1 MHTRR
6 SLLTRHLAA
15 AALTLAAASAFAQAP
30 NFPTKPMTIVV
41 PASPG
46 GAIDLLAR
54 LIGQKMTES
63 WGQPV
68 TVDNKAGATGVIGTE
83 FVAKAPPDGHVLA
96 LVASSHAI
104 NPSMFKKL
112 PYDTLKGFEPVAHT
126 HVVPL
131 VLVVA
136 NTVPAKTVREL
147 VAYGKANPGK
157 LSFASSGPGGAPHMS
172 GELFKSMA
180 GVDMVHIPYKGSTVA
195 HPDLIS
201 GRTSLMF
208 DTVAAINVQ
217 IKANTVRPL
226 GVTTLQRSSVLPT
239 VPTIAE
245 SGLPGYDTST
255 WGALLAPA
263 GTPKAVVAKL
273 NAEVVRILA
282 LPDVRQKLQDA
293 GIEPGQ
299 GSPEQVSAFLEK
311 EMVKWA
317 KVAKDAG
324 IQPE

>member
-1 MHTRR
+1 MCG
-6 SLLTRHLAA
+6 LVGIAA
-15 AALTLAAASAFAQAP
+15 AQADYP
-30 NFPTKPMTIVV
+30 NKPIRFIVSY
-41 PASPG
+41 PPG
-46 GAIDLLAR
+46 GSTDVTAR
-54 LIGQKMTES
+54 VMGQWLS
-63 WGQPV
+63 QRLGQSV
-68 TVDNKAGATGVIGTE
+68 VVENRGGGGNNIGTE
-83 FVAKAPPDGHVLA
+83 AAVRAAPDGYTIF
-96 LVASSHAI
+96 LVNPANAI
-104 NPSMFKKL
+104 NA
-112 PYDTLKGFEPVAHT
+112 TLYSNLSFNFLNDMAPVAGIIR
-126 HVVPL
+126 VPN
-131 VLVVA
+131 VM
-136 NTVPAKTVREL
+136 TVTKNFPAKTVAEFIKY
-147 VAYGKANPGK
+147 AKDNPGK
-157 LSFASSGPGGAPHMS
+157 VNMASSGSGTSVHLS
-172 GELFKSMA
+172 GEMFKAMA
-180 GVDMVHIPYKGSTVA
+180 GIDMKHIPYKGAGPATT
-195 HPDLIS
+195 DLI
-201 GRTSLMF
+201 GGQVDVIF
-208 DTVAAINVQ
+208 DNMPSIITHIRAG
-217 IKANTVRPL
+217 TVRAL
-226 GVTTLQRSSVLPT
+226 GVTTLQRSSVLPA